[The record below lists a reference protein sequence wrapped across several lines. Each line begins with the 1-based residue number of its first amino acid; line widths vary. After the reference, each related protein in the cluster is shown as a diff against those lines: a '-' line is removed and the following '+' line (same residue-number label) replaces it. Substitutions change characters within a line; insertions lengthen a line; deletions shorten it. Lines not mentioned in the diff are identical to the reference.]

1 MDTYIG
7 RSMSKLWIIS
17 AILTACCFA
26 TESYAQGVVTDSTVT
41 TTTKVITSSAELP
54 TANIN
59 EMVQTLD
66 SGNTAWILT
75 ASILVLFMSIP
86 GIALFYGGLVRQKNI
101 LSIIMQTLLIVG
113 IVSILWVTFGYSWAF
128 GTGFMKS
135 DNPLG
140 FFIGGFDKMFL
151 HGISIDTLTTGNI
164 PELIFVMFQCM
175 FAIITPALILGAF
188 AERIKF
194 SGYMVF
200 IILWVILAYF
210 PMAHWVWGGG
220 FLQQMGAIDFA
231 GGTVVHINAGISALV
246 MAIMIGKRDDYKI
259 GHPITPHNITFV
271 FMGTSFLWLGWF
283 GFNAGSGLAADG
295 LAANAFLVTHIA
307 TAMAAV
313 TWMIIDWM
321 CNKKPTTVGACTGA
335 VAGLVAITPAAG
347 TVDLLGAFFIGLIT
361 PVICFFMVAVIK
373 PRFKYDD
380 ALDAFG
386 VHGMGGIV
394 GSVLTGVFATR
405 YITGEDGVQGALY
418 GDWHQL
424 WIQIFTTIV
433 AIVFSAVIT
442 FILFKVVNAW
452 IGIRA
457 DKRVEDEGLD
467 IYEHGESAYN

>member
-1 MDTYIG
+1 MSRHIIYAISKIG
-7 RSMSKLWIIS
+7 IMAAIIMACLFAPS
-17 AILTACCFA
+17 A
-26 TESYAQGVVTDSTVT
+26 YAQDTAKLSEE
-41 TTTKVITSSAELP
+41 IT
-54 TANIN
+54 
-59 EMVQTLD
+59 MVEEAPVLN
-66 SGNTAWILT
+66 SGNTAWLIVAT
-75 ASILVLFMSIP
+75 ILVLLMSIP

-113 IVSILWVTFGYSWAF
+113 VVSILWVAFGYSWAF
-128 GTGFMKS
+128 DTSFMES
-135 DNPLG
+135 GNPLG
-140 FFIGGFDKMFL
+140 AVIGGFDKAFL
-151 HGISIDTLTTGNI
+151 HRITINTLTTGDI
-164 PELIFVMFQCM
+164 PELTFVMFQCM

-246 MAIMIGKRDDYKI
+246 MAIMLGKREDYRI

-295 LAANAFLVTHIA
+295 LAANAFMVTHIA
-307 TAMAAV
+307 TAVAAV
-313 TWMIIDWM
+313 TWMIIDWF
-321 CNKKPTTVGACTGA
+321 CNKKPTTIGACTGA

-361 PVICFFMVAVIK
+361 PIVCFFMVAVVK
-373 PRFKYDD
+373 PKFKYDD

-386 VHGMGGIV
+386 VHGIGGIV
-394 GSVLTGVFATR
+394 GSLLTGVFATQ
-405 YITGEDGVQGALY
+405 YITGEGGAEGALY

-424 WIQIFTTIV
+424 WVQIV
-433 AIVFSAVIT
+433 ATVVSILFSAVIT
-442 FILFKVVNAW
+442 FVLYKIVDSL
-452 IGIRA
+452 IGIRV
-457 DKRVEDEGLD
+457 DRRVEEEGLD
-467 IYEHGESAYN
+467 IYEHGESAYNS

>member
-1 MDTYIG
+1 MSRHIIYAISKIG
-7 RSMSKLWIIS
+7 IMAAIIMACLFAPS
-17 AILTACCFA
+17 A
-26 TESYAQGVVTDSTVT
+26 YAQDTAKLSEE
-41 TTTKVITSSAELP
+41 IT
-54 TANIN
+54 
-59 EMVQTLD
+59 MVEEAPVLN
-66 SGNTAWILT
+66 SGNTAWLIVAT
-75 ASILVLFMSIP
+75 ILVLLMSIP

-113 IVSILWVTFGYSWAF
+113 VVSILWVAFGYSWAF
-128 GTGFMKS
+128 DTSFMKS
-135 DNPLG
+135 GNPLG
-140 FFIGGFDKMFL
+140 AVIGGFNKVFL
-151 HGISIDTLTTGNI
+151 HGITINTLTTGDI
-164 PELIFVMFQCM
+164 PELTFVMFQCM

-246 MAIMIGKRDDYKI
+246 MAIMLGKREDYRI

-295 LAANAFLVTHIA
+295 LAANAFMVTHIA
-307 TAMAAV
+307 TAVAAV
-313 TWMIIDWM
+313 TWMIIDWF

-361 PVICFFMVAVIK
+361 PIVCFFMVAVVK
-373 PRFKYDD
+373 PKFKYDD

-386 VHGMGGIV
+386 VHGIGGIV
-394 GSVLTGVFATR
+394 GSILTGVFATQ
-405 YITGEDGVQGALY
+405 YITGEGGAEGALY

-424 WIQIFTTIV
+424 WVQIV
-433 AIVFSAVIT
+433 ATVVSILFSAVIT
-442 FILFKVVNAW
+442 FVLYKIVDSL
-452 IGIRA
+452 IGIRV
-457 DKRVEDEGLD
+457 DRRVEEEGLD
-467 IYEHGESAYN
+467 IYEHGESAYNS